1 MIYLAALLLGMVAG
15 LRTFTAPAV
24 LALMRHRSLWAY
36 ILALAALAEYA
47 ADLYPK
53 APARTGIPGLT
64 ARIVSGAACG
74 WVVAAGA
81 SPWLGAALGV
91 LGALAGAYGGLAL
104 RRRAIGAIGSVP
116 AALLEDAVA
125 IAGAVAIVAFA
136 A

>member
-1 MIYLAALLLGMVAG
+1 M
-15 LRTFTAPAV
+15 
-24 LALMRHRSLWAY
+24 
-36 ILALAALAEYA
+36 
-47 ADLYPK
+47 
-53 APARTGIPGLT
+53 
-64 ARIVSGAACG
+64 
-74 WVVAAGA
+74 
-81 SPWLGAALGV
+81 